1 LDPFG
6 PRVAPDPFNWKTH
19 IWNLKISPRTKL
31 LLWKVGQY
39 ALPVGLNLTH
49 RHITES
55 AKCPFCDDDESVLH
69 LLFKC
74 PFAQKIWSLA
84 PFKSPLIC
92 TSILSVT
99 EGIAS
104 SSKAICLPPS
114 GLGGGRLSPWLFWT
128 IWSSRNQLIFNKKQT
143 LAEDAYLLAITRA
156 KEWQSANQTQSLPT
170 RIPDP
175 LVIPRSHSIDPVCCT
190 DAAWKTEGSAGFG
203 WICKDSRNQTIFQGS
218 SASSSPVVSPLVAEA
233 LATLLAIGVAIESG
247 IKRISFASD
256 SLTLVKAI
264 NRKFLAKELHR
275 ILHDIHSLSISFDAC
290 SFFFISRKHNSEADA
305 LAKDAPYPVLT
316 PLSK

>member
-1 LDPFG
+1 MGPSNKNSHLLMVSDLLLPNSNVWNLELIRVILPEYEKCILSLHPSYLALKLEEDLDPFG

-19 IWNLKISPRTKL
+19 IWNLKTSPKTKL
-31 LLWKVGQY
+31 LLWK
-39 ALPVGLNLTH
+39 A
-49 RHITES
+49 
-55 AKCPFCDDDESVLH
+55 
-69 LLFKC
+69 
-74 PFAQKIWSLA
+74 
-84 PFKSPLIC
+84 
-92 TSILSVT
+92 VT

-156 KEWQSANQTQSLPT
+156 KEWQSANQTQSLPA

-190 DAAWKTEGSAGFG
+190 DAAWKTE
-203 WICKDSRNQTIFQGS
+203 
-218 SASSSPVVSPLVAEA
+218 VAEA

-264 NRKFLAKELHR
+264 NRKFLTKELHR

-305 LAKDAPYPVLT
+305 LAKDAL
-316 PLSK
+316 LSCINSLI